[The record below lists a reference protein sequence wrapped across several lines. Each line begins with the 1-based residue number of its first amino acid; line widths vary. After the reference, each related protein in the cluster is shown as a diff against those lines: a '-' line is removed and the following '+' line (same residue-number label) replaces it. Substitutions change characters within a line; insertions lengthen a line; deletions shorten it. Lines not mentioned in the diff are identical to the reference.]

1 VEPFQNW
8 FKTSG
13 WPSLHSWAHLSLF
26 NKIYFEIEVWNLK
39 NYIFTFLIAQ
49 KSECVIDKNLSC
61 QYRLNI

>member
-1 VEPFQNW
+1 LP
-8 FKTSG
+8 
-13 WPSLHSWAHLSLF
+13 SWAHLSLF